1 MGPGE
6 NRGAPVGLTLELVKI
21 AKLYNGNPVLKNC
34 SHTFA
39 AGGSY
44 ILMGPNGSGKSTLF
58 RIAALLERSD
68 GGEVKYLSGT
78 ELKPPNIHLRRRITM
93 VFPRVGVFN
102 STVFANVAYGL
113 KIRGVKRTV
122 VKERVAEILAKV
134 GLTHK
139 AHQQAVTLSSGET
152 MRLGLARALV
162 IQPEVLFL
170 DEPTAHI
177 DKANTKIIEDCI
189 LRIRKEG
196 ALTLFI
202 ITHDPVQADRLG
214 GQKLLLREGK
224 IIEC

>member
-1 MGPGE
+1 MGPGG
-6 NRGAPVGLTLELVKI
+6 NGGAPMGLTLELVKI
-21 AKLYNGNPVLKNC
+21 AKLYNGNPVLKDC
-34 SHTFA
+34 SYTFA
-39 AGGSY
+39 AGNSY
-44 ILMGPNGSGKSTLF
+44 ILMGPNGSGKSTMF
-58 RIAALLERSD
+58 RIAALLERAD
-68 GGEVKYLSGT
+68 QGEVNYFSSTGL
-78 ELKPPNIHLRRRITM
+78 LAPDIDLRRRITM

-113 KIRGVKRTV
+113 KIRGVQRTV

-152 MRLGLARALV
+152 VRLGLARALV
-162 IQPEVLFL
+162 INPEVLFL

-177 DKANTKIIEDCI
+177 DKANTEIIEDCI
-189 LRIRKEG
+189 LRIREEQL
-196 ALTLFI
+196 LTLFI

-224 IIEC
+224 VIEC